1 MDMPLGFV
9 HMARSR
15 LLKKS
20 TQKKLLRTWGY
31 ILIPVIFWAWYTHYL
46 GYGAIAILS
55 ALAALFFLFQAR
67 VPCGAL
73 NRDGQTHC
81 IHNGKGLLGG
91 CNQVVAHKWYNAK
104 MLVSRST
111 WGRFV
116 SNAFRKL
123 YGGAA
128 FLGAMA
134 TVMSAFISAGAL
146 LVSTFAY
153 LDPRA
158 PK

>member
-1 MDMPLGFV
+1 
-9 HMARSR
+9 MARSW
-15 LLKKS
+15 LFKKS
-20 TQKKLLRTWGY
+20 TQKKLARTWGY
-31 ILIPVIFWAWYTHYL
+31 ILLPVILLGWYTHKL
-46 GYGAIAILS
+46 GYGAIASLS
-55 ALAALFFLFQAR
+55 LVATLFFLFQAR

-104 MLVSRST
+104 MLVHRST

-123 YGGAA
+123 YGAAA
-128 FLGAMA
+128 FLAAMA
-134 TVMSAFISAGAL
+134 SVASALIAAGAL
-146 LVSTFAY
+146 IVATFAY